1 MHHFLPFLLGYD
13 ILMDHFFTSGWFH
26 HFHITTFFLAHFQ
39 VIFFKKAH
47 PYLTKKKGHPVT
59 HQKQWICL
67 LRTLAASSTP
77 SARRIPAPPGHHE
90 PPVSRLPRPP
100 NGGRGLRVS
109 VRIQGISWP
118 VVFGKMLWKYDNLL
132 KDLFVFVGYGYPII
146 FFKIMNHR
154 YIMEC
159 IIVGNRIYR

>member
-1 MHHFLPFLLGYD
+1 MIPSFSYHNLFLGTFSSYLLQKSSS
-13 ILMDHFFTSGWFH
+13 L
-26 HFHITTFFLAHFQ
+26 LNQ
-39 VIFFKKAH
+39 
-47 PYLTKKKGHPVT
+47 KKGHPVT

-132 KDLFVFVGYGYPII
+132 KDLFVFVGYGYRII